1 MFLRFVISEVHEES
15 HEELGVFQAAFR
27 LRNNGAL
34 SEQEEAA
41 FEEIREWFSRNL
53 NRPARFT
60 SAKPPFYRKRQ
71 NGISWFKDSAQEHI
85 SKIREMAAL
94 LERHDVAVQMI
105 KSTRPG
111 YIVYEDDFQI
121 VAAPFAD
128 SKL

>member
-1 MFLRFVISEVHEES
+1 MFLRFVTSEVHQES

-34 SEQEEAA
+34 SKQEEAA

-53 NRPARFT
+53 KSPARFT

-71 NGISWFKDSAQEHI
+71 SGISWFKDSAQEHI
-85 SKIREMAAL
+85 NKIREMAAL

-105 KSTRPG
+105 TSTRPG

>member
-1 MFLRFVISEVHEES
+1 MFLRFVTSEVHQES

-34 SEQEEAA
+34 SEKEEAA
-41 FEEIREWFSRNL
+41 FEEIREWFNRNL
-53 NRPARFT
+53 KRPARFT
-60 SAKPPFYRKRQ
+60 STKPPFYRKRQ

-85 SKIREMAAL
+85 NKIREMAAL

>member
-1 MFLRFVISEVHEES
+1 MFLRFVTSEVHEES
-15 HEELGVFQAAFR
+15 HEALGVVQAAFR

-53 NRPARFT
+53 KRPARFT

-71 NGISWFKDSAQEHI
+71 DGISWFKDSAQEHI

-94 LERHDVAVQMI
+94 LERHDVAVRMI

>member
-1 MFLRFVISEVHEES
+1 MFLRFVTSEVHEES
-15 HEELGVFQAAFR
+15 HEALGVFQAAFR

-53 NRPARFT
+53 KRPARFT

-94 LERHDVAVQMI
+94 LERHDVAVRMI
-105 KSTRPG
+105 KSIRPR

-121 VAAPFAD
+121 VAAPFVD

>member
-1 MFLRFVISEVHEES
+1 MFLRFVTHEVHEES

-41 FEEIREWFSRNL
+41 FEEIREWFSGNL
-53 NRPARFT
+53 KRPARFT

-71 NGISWFKDSAQEHI
+71 DGISWFKDSAQEHI

-94 LERHDVAVQMI
+94 LERHDVAVRMI
-105 KSTRPG
+105 KTDRPG
-111 YIVYEDDFQI
+111 YVVYEDDHQI
-121 VAAPFAD
+121 VAEPFAN
-128 SKL
+128 SGA

>member
-1 MFLRFVISEVHEES
+1 MFLRFVTHEVHEES

-34 SEQEEAA
+34 SKQEEAA

-53 NRPARFT
+53 KRPARFT

-85 SKIREMAAL
+85 NKIREMAAL